1 MNSNYMTPAQ
11 IDAWIAPRYGQLKQR
26 VMMTCC
32 YDEDVFQDTY
42 LSFRETGTQA
52 RVTLSAILVQ
62 EMDIKPDMSLF
73 LARNTEAKCEW
84 YIRFD
89 NSNDGLCV
97 RSHKGGGYAKGVVSL
112 GITSRGITTKLLE
125 SCKAERGLSL
135 LVAKTPTKINS
146 QEWYQLITSKPL
158 RVN

>member
-1 MNSNYMTPAQ
+1 MNLEIFDKSWQTLA
-11 IDAWIAPRYGQLKQR
+11 AVRG
-26 VMMTCC
+26 
-32 YDEDVFQDTY
+32 
-42 LSFRETGTQA
+42 FRSIGINRRNA

-89 NSNDGLCV
+89 NSSDGLCI
-97 RSHKGGGYAKGVVSL
+97 RSHKGGISKGVVSL
-112 GITSRGITTKLLE
+112 GITSRSITTKLLE
-125 SCKAERGLSL
+125 SCKAERGISL
-135 LVAKTPTKINS
+135 LVAKTPTKING
-146 QEWYQLITSKPL
+146 QEWFQLITSKPL

>member
-1 MNSNYMTPAQ
+1 MNLEIFDKSWLPPTAARGYRSISVN
-11 IDAWIAPRYGQLKQR
+11 RR
-26 VMMTCC
+26 N
-32 YDEDVFQDTY
+32 
-42 LSFRETGTQA
+42 A

-62 EMDIKPDMSLF
+62 EMDIKPEMSLF
-73 LARNTEAKCEW
+73 LARDTEAKCEW

-89 NSNDGLCV
+89 NSADGLCV

-135 LVAKTPTKINS
+135 LVAKTPTKING
-146 QEWYQLITSKPL
+146 QEWFQLITSKPL